1 MKRFLETFKFGISA
15 IAWVLLPLTNVRGLQ
30 LTSKMSFDPLF
41 AAAHLEILK
50 EGGISSF
57 FFQNIFFAQ
66 KKHIVNSLNDSI
78 KNI

>member
-15 IAWVLLPLTNVRGLQ
+15 IAWVLLPLTNIRGLQ

-57 FFQNIFFAQ
+57 FQNIFFAQ
-66 KKHIVNSLNDSI
+66 KKTISNSTYC
-78 KNI
+78 K

>member
-15 IAWVLLPLTNVRGLQ
+15 IAWVLLPLTNIRGLQ

-57 FFQNIFFAQ
+57 FQNIFFTQ
-66 KKHIVNSLNDSI
+66 KKTISSSTYC
-78 KNI
+78 K